1 MLLMTGRLVEAD
13 EAMRLGLV
21 ESVVDGDVVAAAVE
35 LAAEIA
41 AMPPAAI
48 EASKRCVDAGLTG
61 GRAAGMAEEAR
72 YVVSLGLSDDAAEG
86 QRAFIEKRPPRFK
99 G

>member
-1 MLLMTGRLVEAD
+1 MTGRIIDAGGAE
-13 EAMRLGLV
+13 RLGLV
-21 ESVVDGDVVAAAVE
+21 ESVVDGDVVSAAID

-41 AMPPAAI
+41 TMPPAAI
-48 EASKRCVDAGLTG
+48 EASKRCVTVGLEQ

-86 QRAFIEKRPPRFK
+86 QRAFIEKRAPRFA